1 MEELYPRDEEA
12 AEDLEDEGAARAG
25 APMGD
30 EGGASP
36 DRGRPAS
43 EWSSREIGVEGE
55 DMAVA
60 YLERR
65 GYEILER
72 NWRSTVGE
80 VDVVALAPL
89 SDEFD
94 AGGAGVAPEDVGA
107 SRADPFDDADEP
119 DEDDEVVPVSR
130 EVVLVEVK
138 TRLALGSQAEVP
150 ELAVGRRKRNRYRRL
165 ALMYLAL
172 HSEFDSVRFDVIAI
186 NIVGESLAR
195 LRHLMGAFSWED

>member
-12 AEDLEDEGAARAG
+12 PEGLGDEGGARAG

-36 DRGRPAS
+36 DRGRPVS

-94 AGGAGVAPEDVGA
+94 AEGAGAARGDVGA
-107 SRADPFDDADEP
+107 PRADALDDAGEP
-119 DEDDEVVPVSR
+119 GEDDVAPVSR

>member
-1 MEELYPRDEEA
+1 MEELYPRDETAPEG
-12 AEDLEDEGAARAG
+12 LGDEGAARAG

-36 DRGRPAS
+36 DRGRPVS
-43 EWSSREIGVEGE
+43 EWSSREVGVEGE

-94 AGGAGVAPEDVGA
+94 EEGAGTAGAAVGA
-107 SRADPFDDADEP
+107 PCADPLDDAGEP
-119 DEDDEVVPVSR
+119 GEDDVAPVSR